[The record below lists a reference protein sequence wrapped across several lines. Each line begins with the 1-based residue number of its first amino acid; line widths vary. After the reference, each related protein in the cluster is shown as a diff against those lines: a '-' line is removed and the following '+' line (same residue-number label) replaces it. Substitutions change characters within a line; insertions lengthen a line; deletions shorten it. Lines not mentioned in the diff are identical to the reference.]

1 MVYINEYINY
11 TFIINFFRSFLF
23 IYIYYL
29 FFIYIYISK
38 AYKQI
43 DYTNEF
49 QITESENVLKKLEKD
64 LDDVCFVILSE
75 VFIDKPKVLLKLR
88 TLFEGYSQT
97 IIPYAFIF
105 IGNFSSTPYIYNGK
119 DSMKYQGFYL

>member
-1 MVYINEYINY
+1 LKKEKIHCNLLILIHI
-11 TFIINFFRSFLF
+11 FICIF
-23 IYIYYL
+23 IYFYIWL
-29 FFIYIYISK
+29 IIIFFLYKSK

-119 DSMKYQGFYL
+119 DSMKYQGLC